1 MNAVYNPEVAADKAH
16 ERYPKGN
23 GQFEALT
30 LDTAFP
36 ETARVFAEKTVAQTR
51 EVYDRSK
58 DALEAAVDTMEKSF
72 DAAGQGAVAL
82 NRKIMDIAQRNVNS
96 GFDLA
101 NSLAGAKN
109 LAEMM
114 ELQGAYWRK
123 QFGALAAQAEEVRA
137 LSTKVTADTA
147 EPVKAHVTS
156 SMEEL
161 RKWSSQLPAPRRNS
175 SRRAARVPALLCATI
190 SAARRAL
197 VESRRSKAMPNF
209 NYSAG
214 AELFPLIRRYF
225 TKGPVGYKR
234 FTSAAEAIRFAV
246 EELRPDLLRGAY
258 LEVDEERFDAKGI
271 RQLYESDTYPL
282 GRRA

>member
-82 NRKIMDIAQRNVNS
+82 NRKIIDIAQRNVNS

-147 EPVKAHVTS
+147 EPVTLRIG
-156 SMEEL
+156 EL
-161 RKWSSQLPAPRRNS
+161 RIVVGQKLLNLVADGVTDPGRLRQL
-175 SRRAARVPALLCATI
+175 T
-190 SAARRAL
+190 
-197 VESRRSKAMPNF
+197 VES
-209 NYSAG
+209 
-214 AELFPLIRRYF
+214 LLPLALA
-225 TKGPVGYKR
+225 
-234 FTSAAEAIRFAV
+234 S
-246 EELRPDLLRGAY
+246 
-258 LEVDEERFDAKGI
+258 
-271 RQLYESDTYPL
+271 
-282 GRRA
+282 

>member
-1 MNAVYNPEVAADKAH
+1 MNTAHNPEVAANKA
-16 ERYPKGN
+16 RDPKGN

-82 NRKIMDIAQRNVNS
+82 NRKIIDIAQRNVNS
-96 GFDLA
+96 GLA

-156 SMEEL
+156 SMEDL
-161 RKWSSQLPAPRRNS
+161 RKWS
-175 SRRAARVPALLCATI
+175 
-190 SAARRAL
+190 
-197 VESRRSKAMPNF
+197 
-209 NYSAG
+209 
-214 AELFPLIRRYF
+214 
-225 TKGPVGYKR
+225 
-234 FTSAAEAIRFAV
+234 
-246 EELRPDLLRGAY
+246 
-258 LEVDEERFDAKGI
+258 
-271 RQLYESDTYPL
+271 
-282 GRRA
+282 

>member
-51 EVYDRSK
+51 EVCRSK

-82 NRKIMDIAQRNVNS
+82 NRKIIDIAQRNVNS

-109 LAEMM
+109 LAEIV
-114 ELQGAYWRK
+114 ELQAGYWRK

-147 EPVKAHVTS
+147 EPVKAHVTC
-156 SMEEL
+156 SMEEM
-161 RKWSSQLPAPRRNS
+161 RK
-175 SRRAARVPALLCATI
+175 
-190 SAARRAL
+190 
-197 VESRRSKAMPNF
+197 
-209 NYSAG
+209 
-214 AELFPLIRRYF
+214 
-225 TKGPVGYKR
+225 
-234 FTSAAEAIRFAV
+234 
-246 EELRPDLLRGAY
+246 
-258 LEVDEERFDAKGI
+258 
-271 RQLYESDTYPL
+271 
-282 GRRA
+282 